1 MDPSGPPIHVQLGDG
16 PEAVIDSN
24 VPAFVGGRGLGHG
37 TASVRSTASSRSSAS
52 GHGGRRIPAGR
63 AGRGAGGRAGRAG
76 RGAGQGRGAG
86 KGKGRQRVGSG
97 PRFVE
102 QELVHLNE
110 AIGRILPLGSD
121 EWNQVADEHS
131 ELYPTL
137 NRTVDSLR
145 RKFKE
150 MCGAQV
156 PTGDPTCPPHIR
168 EAKRL
173 YYLIQERSDADNF
186 DGTELDIGLED
197 VNEDDVNEDEPVVM
211 TQNEQAQNGGGTNS
225 ENEVASAIDGNGED
239 ATVRRLF
246 AAPVTAPRPLVRTP
260 MSRRPNNNNNNNNGS
275 SDMTAA
281 LVATLAASSR
291 SEERERRERRRDR
304 REDRRYRRADQQDRQ
319 MNQFIMMTMLGMM
332 NPAAANAMQP
342 MCNNMMHQMR
352 RSMNISTE
360 LVDSSSDNES
370 D

>member
-1 MDPSGPPIHVQLGDG
+1 MDPPGPPIHAQLGDS
-16 PEAVIDSN
+16 PEAVIAGDG
-24 VPAFVGGRGLGHG
+24 PAFVGGGGGLGHG
-37 TASVRSTASSRSSAS
+37 TASSVHSMASSRSSAS
-52 GHGGRRIPAGR
+52 GCGGRRIPAGR
-63 AGRGAGGRAGRAG
+63 AGRGGGRAGRAG
-76 RGAGQGRGAG
+76 RGAGRAGRGAG
-86 KGKGRQRVGSG
+86 QGRQRVGSG

-137 NRTVDSLR
+137 NRGVDSLR

-173 YYLIQERSDADNF
+173 YYLIQDRSDADNF

-197 VNEDDVNEDEPVVM
+197 VNEDEPVTM
-211 TQNEQAQNGGGTNS
+211 TQNEQTQNGGGTNS
-225 ENEVASAIDGNGED
+225 ENEVANGTDGNGGD

-246 AAPVTAPRPLVRTP
+246 APAPVTAPRPLVRTP
-260 MSRRPNNNNNNNNGS
+260 ISSRRPNNNNNNGAF
-275 SDMTAA
+275 DMTAA

-304 REDRRYRRADQQDRQ
+304 REDRRYRSADQ
-319 MNQFIMMTMLGMM
+319 
-332 NPAAANAMQP
+332 
-342 MCNNMMHQMR
+342 
-352 RSMNISTE
+352 
-360 LVDSSSDNES
+360 
-370 D
+370 